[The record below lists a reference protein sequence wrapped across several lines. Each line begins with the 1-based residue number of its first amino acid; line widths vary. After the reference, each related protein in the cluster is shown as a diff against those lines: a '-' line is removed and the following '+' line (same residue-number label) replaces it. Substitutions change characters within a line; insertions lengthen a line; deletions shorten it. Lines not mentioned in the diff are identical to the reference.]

1 MSLSPAHA
9 IATAVNLGAADSFA
23 VLGGQSVTNTGPS
36 VITGDVGV
44 SPGTSIT
51 GLLPI
56 QVNGSIHQTDALAA
70 QAQTD
75 LTTAYNA
82 AAGQAKDFDLT
93 SPGDLGGLTLDPGV
107 YKATSSINLTGTL
120 TLDAHGDPNAVWVF
134 QIGSTLITAS
144 DSHVLLTNG
153 AAPCNV
159 FWQVGSSA
167 TIGTNTTFVGNIMTL
182 ASIGMQTGATL
193 DGRAL
198 AQTAGSVTLDTNRIT
213 RATCAAGTTGGTT
226 AGTTGGTGGTTTTG
240 GAVAG
245 ATAGGLI
252 AGTTGGTTGNAVA
265 GTTTG
270 GGTGGAL
277 GGLLGG
283 VLTTGGT
290 TGGVLGGLIAG
301 STGGTG
307 GATTGGGT
315 TGYTTGGGN
324 GGGHGGDH
332 GGEHGGDHGGDHG
345 GGHGGGYGGEHGGEH
360 GGGYGGEHGGEHGGG
375 YGGEHGGDHGGDH
388 GGEHGGDHG
397 GDHGGE
403 HGDDHG
409 GDCGCDESVSS

>member
-1 MSLSPAHA
+1 MTLNISGALHWRTVATWIAAVAFIAAAATTVSPAPAHA

-51 GLLPI
+51 GLLPS

-93 SPGDLGGLTLDPGV
+93 SPGDLGGQTLGPGV

-144 DSHVLLTNG
+144 NSHVLLTNG

-167 TIGTNTTFVGNIMTL
+167 TIGTDTTFVGNIMTL
-182 ASIGMQTGATL
+182 ASIGMQTGASL

-213 RATCAAGTTGGTT
+213 RATCAV
-226 AGTTGGTGGTTTTG
+226 GTTGGTGGATTTG
-240 GAVAG
+240 GVVAG
-245 ATAGGLI
+245 TTTGGLI
-252 AGTTGGTTGNAVA
+252 AGTTGGTATGGTTGGVVA

-290 TGGVLGGLIAG
+290 TGGVLGGVIAG

-315 TGYTTGGGN
+315 TGGTTG
-324 GGGHGGDH
+324 GGDH
-332 GGEHGGDHGGDHG
+332 GGEHGGDHGDHGDHG
-345 GGHGGGYGGEHGGEH
+345 G
-360 GGGYGGEHGGEHGGG
+360 
-375 YGGEHGGDHGGDH
+375 DHGDH

-397 GDHGGE
+397 DHGGE
-403 HGDDHG
+403 HGGDQG
-409 GDCGCDESVSS
+409 GDCGCDESGSW